1 MTKLKKIRLSLG
13 MTQSDLAEKVNCPVQ
28 NISAL
33 ETGQRKFVQLTLRRA
48 LRFADALGIEDI
60 RELVD
65 DEEIDNKDDKNLE
78 KIKKKINTLE
88 KDLEK
93 AHKEYESYQS

>member
-1 MTKLKKIRLSLG
+1 MTKLKEIRLSRG
-13 MTQSDLAEKVNCPVQ
+13 MTQSDLAEKVNCPIQ
-28 NISAL
+28 NISAI

-65 DEEIDNKDDKNLE
+65 DEETDDRDDKKLE
-78 KIKKKINTLE
+78 KIKARINALE

-93 AHKEYESYQS
+93 AQKHL